1 MNNIKRILFLIYLLS
16 AFPVTQLRSQRI
28 DVDVFM
34 GMSNYQGDLQPLIFT
49 VKNSHAAFGAI
60 AKFALDEHFFIR
72 SGYSYGNV
80 AGSDKDNKNELKYRN
95 LSFQTKI
102 HEFSLGLE
110 YRLLSKESSKVTPY
124 FFAGVGV
131 FKFNPYTTDR
141 NGNTVYLQPLGTEG
155 QGLAEYPEKK
165 PYKLTQI
172 SIPYG
177 LGIKYYMSDLVNIGA
192 EFRHTY
198 AFSDYLD
205 DVSGFYADY
214 NALLNNRGLETV
226 QLAFRSDEI
235 FPNRVYPNEGIR
247 RGNPK
252 LKDWYYFLGVTLG
265 LAINNGNGESI
276 FGKIFSNSF
285 GGNGAGSKAERRRI
299 LKQVK
304 CY

>member
-1 MNNIKRILFLIYLLS
+1 MNNIKKIIFSISLLS
-16 AFPVTQLRSQRI
+16 ILPLNQLKSQRI
-28 DVDVFM
+28 DVDVFA

-49 VKNSHAAFGAI
+49 IQNSHIALGAI
-60 AKFALDEHFFIR
+60 AKFGLNENWYIR
-72 SGYSYGNV
+72 GGYSYGNIE
-80 AGSDKDNKNELKYRN
+80 GSDKNNKSELQYRN

-102 HEFSLGLE
+102 HEISLGLE
-110 YRLLSKESSKVTPY
+110 YRLLSREQSNITPY
-124 FFAGVGV
+124 FFAGVGA
-131 FKFNPYTTDR
+131 FKFNPYAKDR

-155 QGLAEYPEKK
+155 QGLSEYPDKK

-177 LGIKYYMSDLVNIGA
+177 IGVKYYISDLVNLGA

-205 DVSGFYADY
+205 DVSGTYADY
-214 NALLNNRGLETV
+214 NILLNNRGLETV

-235 FPNRVYPNEGIR
+235 YPNRTYPNEGVK

-252 LKDWYYFLGVTLG
+252 MKDWYYFLGVTVG
-265 LAINNGNGESI
+265 LAINNGNGGSV
-276 FGKIFSNSF
+276 FGKILNNNFKNSGGKSNR
-285 GGNGAGSKAERRRI
+285 KKM